1 MWRITSTTPV
11 ALRLARRTLCVPAT
25 LTSDTLQSTITDFK
39 AKYEEKYASPYSAE
53 KLALDLKVGSVDS
66 SKVKQMFEF
75 NDFLNKLVMKNIS
88 VVGKNN
94 ITMTTEK
101 TVDWTYW
108 ESVIDDPVVAEMKA
122 LHERAVKEAIDG
134 MSFEDDTSTKA
145 MMAEIKE
152 AFEGPDGLFSE
163 GRKAEVAAE
172 AGMAQTIKDLEAL
185 ESQMTNLKEQTI
197 AEVLDSDPQMREE
210 IEKEMKSHQWGA

>member
-1 MWRITSTTPV
+1 
-11 ALRLARRTLCVPAT
+11 
-25 LTSDTLQSTITDFK
+25 
-39 AKYEEKYASPYSAE
+39 
-53 KLALDLKVGSVDS
+53 
-66 SKVKQMFEF
+66 
-75 NDFLNKLVMKNIS
+75 MKNIS

-145 MMAEIKE
+145 MMADIKE
-152 AFEGPDGLFSE
+152 AFEGPDGLVSIPSTLPQLPCNRSLLPVFIAPQFSE

-185 ESQMTNLKEQTI
+185 ESQMTVRQPAPATTCICACICAGACTCTCTCAVTHDGVMVSITAPTAPQNLKEQTI

-210 IEKEMKSHQWGA
+210 IEEEMKSHQWGA